1 MEEEQG
7 VGAPAPGTQK
17 DHDESVEI
25 LPTLRATSLMS
36 STTMA
41 ASTGPTGSNDLEESG
56 GGGGSLA
63 PATTNLRRSTTT
75 PHARRQSHFEVLIAQ
90 RRQEHQRHLHVSV
103 MAPTTEEEEQEADEE
118 TLEAAASPGSRE
130 EGSRFGRASGRNNN
144 SSNDVREST
153 FQNVAPDKFEQLYLQ
168 NNQDRLVQVVLRDY
182 SYHVPIKTDAPSIK
196 TVLNQSVCYGTY
208 EFFRRVHN
216 YCQRHKKADHNKPLA
231 QYTFAHV

>member
-1 MEEEQG
+1 MW
-7 VGAPAPGTQK
+7 
-17 DHDESVEI
+17 
-25 LPTLRATSLMS
+25 
-36 STTMA
+36 
-41 ASTGPTGSNDLEESG
+41 
-56 GGGGSLA
+56 
-63 PATTNLRRSTTT
+63 RRSTTT

-103 MAPTTEEEEQEADEE
+103 MAPTTEEEEEADEE
-118 TLEAAASPGSRE
+118 TPEAAASPGSRE
-130 EGSRFGRASGRNNN
+130 EGRRFGRASGRNNN

-216 YCQRHKKADHNKPLA
+216 YCQRQNNNSNADNNNS
-231 QYTFAHV
+231 TSS